1 MYDSFWIFAY
11 LCPQN
16 RTYMAEDI
24 KVINYSNIFLSCIS
38 KQGCECKFN
47 VQNHSLIY
55 VCSGEVEINDRGQKT
70 IINAGEC
77 AFIRRFNGVTII
89 KRSLGGGV
97 PYRSVTL
104 AFPRKFL
111 MEQYRKMDKSKL
123 PGDARLGRTNLMKIP
138 KRPDLTSLFES
149 ITPYYDSAVEPDAKW
164 IEMKLVEGL
173 YAVLRTDK
181 NLYASLFDFTE
192 PWKID
197 IIDYLNENY
206 MYELSMEDI
215 ARYTGRSLATFK
227 RDFKKVSDLTPQK
240 WIIRRRLEKAH
251 ELLHAG
257 AERVQDVMMDVGFT
271 NLSYFSRIYKNAY
284 GYPPTAG

>member
-1 MYDSFWIFAY
+1 MEKDK
-11 LCPQN
+11 
-16 RTYMAEDI
+16 DI

-38 KQGCECKFN
+38 KEGCECNFN
-47 VQNHSLIY
+47 VKDHTLIY
-55 VCSGEVEINDRGQKT
+55 ISSGEVEINDRGTKT
-70 IINAGEC
+70 IVNAGEC
-77 AFIRRFNGVTII
+77 AFIRRLNGVTLS
-89 KRSLGGGV
+89 KRSLKDGT
-97 PYRSVTL
+97 PYRSVSL
-104 AFPRKFL
+104 SFPRKFL
-111 MEQYRKMDKSKL
+111 MEFYRKMDKSKL
-123 PGDARLGRTNLMKIP
+123 PENAHRNRSNLMKIP
-138 KRPDLTSLFES
+138 QRPDLTSLFES
-149 ITPYYDSAVEPDAKW
+149 ITPYYDTSIEPDDQW
-164 IEMKLVEGL
+164 IKMKLTEGL

-206 MYELSMEDI
+206 MYELSMEEI
-215 ARYTGRSLATFK
+215 AKYTGRSLATFK

-240 WIIRRRLEKAH
+240 WIINRRLQKAH

-284 GYPPTAG
+284 GYPPTAAV

>member
-1 MYDSFWIFAY
+1 M
-11 LCPQN
+11 
-16 RTYMAEDI
+16 EKDI
-24 KVINYSNIFLSCIS
+24 KVINYSNIFLSCIA
-38 KQGCECKFN
+38 KKGCECNFN
-47 VQNHSLIY
+47 VKEHTLIY
-55 VCSGEVEINDRGQKT
+55 VSSGEVVINDRGTKT
-70 IINAGEC
+70 VVNAGEC
-77 AFIRRFNGVTII
+77 AFIRRLNGVSLS
-89 KRSLGGGV
+89 KRSLADGT
-97 PYRSVTL
+97 PYRSVSMS
-104 AFPRKFL
+104 FPRKFL
-111 MEQYRKMDKSKL
+111 MEQLRKMDKTQL
-123 PGDARLGRTNLMKIP
+123 PGDAHRDKSNLKKLP

-149 ITPYYDSAVEPDAKW
+149 LTPYYDSPIEPDAQW
-164 IEMKLVEGL
+164 LHMKLVEGL
-173 YAVLRTDK
+173 YALLRTDK

-251 ELLHAG
+251 ELLLSG
-257 AERVQDVMMDVGFT
+257 TAERVQDVMTDVGFT

-284 GYPPTAG
+284 GYPPTAAVG